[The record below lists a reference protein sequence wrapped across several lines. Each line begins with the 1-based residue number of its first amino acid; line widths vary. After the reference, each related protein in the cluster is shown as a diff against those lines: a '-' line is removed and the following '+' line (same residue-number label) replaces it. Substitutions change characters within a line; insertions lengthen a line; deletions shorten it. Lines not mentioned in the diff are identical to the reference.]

1 MISVVVPV
9 RNSEKTIADLL
20 EALKRQTRKDFEV
33 ILVDDGSTDGTVKVA
48 EESGKGLNLRIVRQK
63 PRGPAAA
70 RNLGAEKARGE
81 IIVFTDSDCVPD
93 ERWLE
98 EMVKP
103 FEDES
108 IVGVQGTY
116 RTLNRDS
123 LIARLEGYE
132 IERRHRRMER
142 KKFTDFVA
150 TFSAAYRKEVFKK
163 FGGFDESYPA
173 ASGEDPD
180 LSYRIAKAGG
190 KMVFNPRAFVYH
202 RHPGTLGEFARQK
215 FYRGYWRSL
224 LHRKYPEKMAGDAY
238 TPADVQ
244 LSVATVSLLYASLIL
259 APLLAPVFLLLF
271 LVSNLGAIRFYAS
284 RERKMLLAA
293 PPLLFLR
300 TSLWIFGFVAG
311 TVKEVLL
318 RPRTGTSSKRGRPNR
333 GGRRA
338 RRTEASKGERR
349 R

>member
-1 MISVVVPV
+1 MISVIVPV
-9 RNSEKTIADLL
+9 RNSEKTIGDLL
-20 EALKRQTRKDFEV
+20 EALKKQTVREFEV

-48 EESGKGLNLRIVRQK
+48 EEFGKGLDLRIVKQK
-63 PRGPAAA
+63 PKGPAAA
-70 RNLGAEKARGE
+70 RNLGVEKARGE
-81 IIVFTDSDCVPD
+81 IVVFTDSDCVPD

-103 FEDES
+103 FEDETV
-108 IVGVQGTY
+108 VGVQGTY
-116 RTLNRDS
+116 RTLNRES
-123 LIARLEGYE
+123 LIARFEGYE

-190 KMVFNPRAFVYH
+190 KMIFNPRAFVYH
-202 RHPGTLGEFARQK
+202 RHPETLVEFARQK

-238 TPADVQ
+238 IPVDIQ
-244 LSVATVSLLYASLIL
+244 LSVATVSLFYTSLFFVPI
-259 APLLAPVFLLLF
+259 LAPVFLLLF
-271 LVSNLGAIRFYAS
+271 LASNLGAIRFYAS

-300 TSLWIFGFVAG
+300 TSLWIFGFAAG
-311 TVKEVLL
+311 IVRELLL
-318 RPRTGTSSKRGRPNR
+318 RSRSGTSSKIGRPNR
-333 GGRRA
+333 GERRA
-338 RRTEASKGERR
+338 RRTGASKGGRR